1 MQSPGPR
8 HWAMLGYLTVF
19 WGLAFFLI
27 AVGLRGLPPLTLV
40 VVRLAVGALA
50 LYPVMR
56 WQGGRLPVEA
66 AWWLRFAVLALLGNL
81 VPFSLIAWAE
91 TRITSGQAGLLMAL
105 MPISTVLL
113 AHLFVAHEQLTRKRL
128 LGIMLGFAGVGIL
141 VGADAVRALG
151 GGQLVAQLAVIAATL
166 AYAVNAVYTKR
177 LPHIDTLVVAT
188 GSLLVGTVILAP
200 VALVVEQPWHV
211 VPGVDALVAVMVLG
225 VFSTGLATWV
235 YFRVVSDCGPGF
247 LSIINYMIPAVAFVA
262 GVAFLNEPAEWSQF
276 AGLLVICA
284 GIFLS
289 QSRVAP
295 PATDKP

>member
-1 MQSPGPR
+1 
-8 HWAMLGYLTVF
+8 MLGYLTVF

-40 VVRLAVGALA
+40 VVRLAVGAAA

-56 WQGGRLPVEA
+56 WQGGRLPVEGE
-66 AWWLRFAVLALLGNL
+66 WWVRFAVLAVLGNL
-81 VPFSLIAWAE
+81 VPFSLISWAE
-91 TRITSGQAGLLMAL
+91 TRISSGQAGLLMAL

-113 AHLFVAHEQLTRKRL
+113 AHIFVAHEQLTRRRL
-128 LGIMLGFAGVGIL
+128 LGILLGFVGVGIL
-141 VGADAVRALG
+141 VGAEAVRALG

-188 GSLLVGTVILAP
+188 GSLLIGTLMLAP
-200 VALVVEQPWHV
+200 VALVLERPWER
-211 VPGVDALVAVMVLG
+211 VPGADAWLAVVVLG

-247 LSIINYMIPAVAFVA
+247 LSIINYMIPAVAFLA
-262 GVAFLNEPAEWSQF
+262 GVFFLDEPAAFSQF

-289 QSRVAP
+289 QSRTSP
-295 PATDKP
+295 PGDAKP

>member
-50 LYPVMR
+50 LYPLMR
-56 WQGGRLPVEA
+56 WQGGQLPVES

-128 LGIMLGFAGVGIL
+128 LGILLGFAGVGIL

-177 LPHIDTLVVAT
+177 LPQIDTLVVAT
-188 GSLLVGTVILAP
+188 GSLLVGTLILAP
-200 VALVVEQPWHV
+200 VALVVEQPWHLA
-211 VPGVDALVAVMVLG
+211 PGIDALVAVVVLG

>member
-40 VVRLAVGALA
+40 VVRLAVGAAA

-56 WQGGRLPVEA
+56 WQGGRLPVEGE
-66 AWWLRFAVLALLGNL
+66 WWVRFAVLAVLGNL
-81 VPFSLIAWAE
+81 VPFSLISWAE

-113 AHLFVAHEQLTRKRL
+113 AHIFVAHEQLTRRRL
-128 LGIMLGFAGVGIL
+128 LGILLGFVGVGIL
-141 VGADAVRALG
+141 VGAEAVRALG

-188 GSLLVGTVILAP
+188 GSLLIGTLMLAP
-200 VALVVEQPWHV
+200 AALVLERPWERVRVSRAYYRQLQPGATLIV
-211 VPGVDALVAVMVLG
+211 KTRPGALG
-225 VFSTGLATWV
+225 IEWISGLE
-235 YFRVVSDCGPGF
+235 
-247 LSIINYMIPAVAFVA
+247 N
-262 GVAFLNEPAEWSQF
+262 
-276 AGLLVICA
+276 
-284 GIFLS
+284 
-289 QSRVAP
+289 P
-295 PATDKP
+295 PDG

>member
-1 MQSPGPR
+1 MQSPTTR

-19 WGLAFFLI
+19 WGLAFYLI

-40 VVRLAVGALA
+40 VVRLAVGAAA
-50 LYPVMR
+50 LYPLMR
-56 WQGGRLPVEA
+56 WQGGRLPVEG
-66 AWWLRFAVLALLGNL
+66 AWWARFALLAMLGNL
-81 VPFSLIAWAE
+81 VPFSLISWAE

-113 AHLFVAHEQLTRKRL
+113 AHLFVAHEQITRRRL
-128 LGIMLGFAGVGIL
+128 LGILLGFIGVGIL
-141 VGADAVRALG
+141 VGADAVSALG

-177 LPHIDTLVVAT
+177 LPQIDTLVVAT
-188 GSLLVGTVILAP
+188 GSLLIGTVMLTP
-200 VALVVEQPWHV
+200 VALLLEQPWRQ
-211 VPGVDALVAVMVLG
+211 VPGLDAVLAVLVLG

-262 GVAFLNEPAEWSQF
+262 GVAFLDEPAAWSQF

-289 QSRVAP
+289 QSR
-295 PATDKP
+295 ATTPQTGES